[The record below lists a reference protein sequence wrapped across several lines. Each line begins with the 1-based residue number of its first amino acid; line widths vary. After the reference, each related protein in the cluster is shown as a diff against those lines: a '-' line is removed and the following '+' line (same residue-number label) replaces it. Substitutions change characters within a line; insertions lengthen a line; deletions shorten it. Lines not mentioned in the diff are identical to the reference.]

1 MFLKHGK
8 KRGIHIYVKDVECDG
23 GVGGGGEGGRE
34 GIFFLLLHKNTTMA
48 AIITRDITA
57 TVIIMLM

>member
-8 KRGIHIYVKDVECDG
+8 RGGYIFYVKDVECDG

-34 GIFFLLLHKNTTMA
+34 GIFFLLLRKNVTMS